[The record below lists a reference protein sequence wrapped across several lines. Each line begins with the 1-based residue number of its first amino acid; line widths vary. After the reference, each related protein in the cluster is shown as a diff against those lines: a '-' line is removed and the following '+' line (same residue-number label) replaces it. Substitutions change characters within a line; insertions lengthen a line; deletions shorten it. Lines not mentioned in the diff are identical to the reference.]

1 MPGIKSRKSNI
12 GIQSRRTSSARTKS
26 SILQPTN
33 NGEGTHF
40 VSYLQAWWPENTSK
54 ATIARLALQW
64 GVPSNFMMHRMAA
77 KMGKLACKDAQ
88 LRRANKIL
96 EYQSSQMDRAA

>member
-1 MPGIKSRKSNI
+1 
-12 GIQSRRTSSARTKS
+12 
-26 SILQPTN
+26 
-33 NGEGTHF
+33 
-40 VSYLQAWWPENTSK
+40 
-54 ATIARLALQW
+54 
-64 GVPSNFMMHRMAA
+64 MMHRMAA